1 VPGQA
6 SPAPRAPAH
15 TAFTAYQPSV
25 TEARARPF
33 AGRRVLL
40 GVSGGIASYK
50 SAWLARL
57 LAKAGAEVDVVMTR
71 AAQEFIGAITF
82 EALTGRPVHTGLFD
96 QDRALDHIK
105 LARAADAIVIAPA
118 TADLMARAATGQADD
133 LLTACLL
140 AAQCPVL
147 LVPAMNDRMWSHA
160 QTRANAEHLRSLG
173 YQLLDPDTGLLA
185 AGEGSGPGRMPEP
198 EVIFAHVG
206 RVLDAG
212 SLRGKLV
219 LVTAGPTR
227 EAIDAVRFISNYS
240 SGKMGVAVAA
250 AAWRRGARVTLVH
263 GPLATELP
271 VGVTSV
277 PVQSTTDMRDAVATH
292 IGTADIVVMS
302 AAPADY
308 QPAARAEGK
317 LKKTGGSR
325 SLDLHETPDI
335 LLGTIE
341 SRKRGSVV
349 VGFALETDDL
359 LVNARRKLEAK
370 QLDMVV
376 LNAANEPGAGFGVDT
391 NRVTFVRANLEP
403 EALPLLHKS
412 EVAEEILD
420 RAEAMLH
427 GR

>member
-1 VPGQA
+1 M
-6 SPAPRAPAH
+6 
-15 TAFTAYQPSV
+15 
-25 TEARARPF
+25 
-33 AGRRVLL
+33 LL

-57 LAKAGAEVDVVMTR
+57 LTKAGAEVDVVMTR
-71 AAQEFIGAITF
+71 AATEFIGAITF
-82 EALTGRPVHTGLFD
+82 EALTGRPVHTGLFE

-105 LARAADAIVIAPA
+105 LARAASAIVIAPA

-147 LVPAMNDRMWSHA
+147 MVPAMNDRMWAHA
-160 QTRANAEHLRSLG
+160 QTRANADHLRALG
-173 YQLLDPDTGLLA
+173 YQLLEPDTGLLA

-198 EVIFAHVG
+198 EVIFAHAG
-206 RVLDAG
+206 RLLDAA
-212 SLRGKLV
+212 SLRGRCV

-250 AAWRRGARVTLVH
+250 AAWRRGADVTLVH
-263 GPLATELP
+263 GPMSTQLP
-271 VGVTSV
+271 VGVSSV
-277 PVQSTTDMRDAVATH
+277 PVQSTTEMRDAIAAH
-292 IGTADIVVMS
+292 IGAADVVVMS

-308 QPAARAEGK
+308 QPATRAEGK
-317 LKKTGGSR
+317 LKKTGQSR
-325 SLDLHETPDI
+325 SLELNETPDI
-335 LLGTIE
+335 LVGTIGA
-341 SRKRGSVV
+341 RKPGAVV

-359 LVNARRKLEAK
+359 LENARRKLEGK

-391 NRVTFVRANLEP
+391 NRVTFVRGDAPP
-403 EALPLLHKS
+403 EQLPLLDKS
-412 EVAEEILD
+412 DVAEEILD
-420 RAEAMLH
+420 RAEAMIH